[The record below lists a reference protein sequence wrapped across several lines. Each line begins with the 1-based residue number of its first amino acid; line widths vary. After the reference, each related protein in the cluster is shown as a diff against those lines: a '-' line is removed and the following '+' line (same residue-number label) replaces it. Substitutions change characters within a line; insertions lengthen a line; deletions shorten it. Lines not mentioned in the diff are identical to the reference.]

1 MVKIFVESS
10 FPSEKEVEQAGNVVS
25 QFCLNYLLEN
35 FSVIYISRNRGFDY
49 KACSII
55 SILKSKNVP
64 VVLFCDAPSGFTR
77 YGYNCRHCPNKKELS
92 TFCFKKCFRKENML
106 VSNQQFERRIYLIN
120 LQDKQRKHIEKLL
133 QNNFSITDLEQIIL
147 KPFALFYTFL
157 LREDFGSEILNL
169 YFSIADPTD
178 PLNPEREHTFLIA
191 GPVTVLSRKDPELI
205 TIFSKPEEFL
215 WFNNFP
221 TNVLL

>member
-157 LREDFGSEILNL
+157 SFGIEEIDSFVTGLLSKFFDDVDQLGFNYLFIGQNL
-169 YFSIADPTD
+169 FAYLQENVFYKLAKKIQQYPQEIAT
-178 PLNPEREHTFLIA
+178 LFLS
-191 GPVTVLSRKDPELI
+191 V
-205 TIFSKPEEFL
+205 
-215 WFNNFP
+215 
-221 TNVLL
+221 